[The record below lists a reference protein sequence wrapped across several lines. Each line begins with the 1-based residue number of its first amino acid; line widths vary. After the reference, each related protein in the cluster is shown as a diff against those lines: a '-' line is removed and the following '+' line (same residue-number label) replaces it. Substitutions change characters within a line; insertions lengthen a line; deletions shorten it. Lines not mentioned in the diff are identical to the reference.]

1 MRKIAFIMALA
12 VAAAIISVP
21 AAFAKSTYEI
31 NYGTWA
37 SPGEAAYEGMEQF
50 KKTVEDGSNGD
61 IKVFLYPGNQLG
73 ATDEQVEQVTMGTI
87 QMMSSGQAG
96 MTEIEYLSLPYLMK
110 SIANWEKVINGPI
123 GEQWNKTLVSE
134 RGIRMLGFLPRGP
147 RVISCNKIINSMED
161 LKGLKIRSPERDYYV
176 QTLEALG
183 VKPTTM
189 SFGEV
194 YTALQTGVVDGQEN
208 PVETIYAAGFYDV
221 QKCIAMTYHIVKPAF
236 VLINEDFFQ
245 SLPKNY
251 RTLVMKAQSESRAY
265 AQELLDKQ
273 QVQMLKKMED
283 KGVTITKPDI
293 QPFIQATKK
302 VRDNLGVKAW
312 GEGTYA
318 KIEAIGQQ

>member
-176 QTLEALG
+176 LRRGLYGSPDGSRRRTGKSRRDYICRRLLRCTEMYSHDLPYSKAGFRAHQRGFLPEFA
-183 VKPTTM
+183 KK
-189 SFGEV
+189 
-194 YTALQTGVVDGQEN
+194 LQDPRYESPIRIQGLCPGTSRQATGTDAQEN
-208 PVETIYAAGFYDV
+208 GGQGRNDHETRHSTIYSGD
-221 QKCIAMTYHIVKPAF
+221 Q
-236 VLINEDFFQ
+236 
-245 SLPKNY
+245 
-251 RTLVMKAQSESRAY
+251 ES
-265 AQELLDKQ
+265 
-273 QVQMLKKMED
+273 
-283 KGVTITKPDI
+283 KG
-293 QPFIQATKK
+293 
-302 VRDNLGVKAW
+302 
-312 GEGTYA
+312 
-318 KIEAIGQQ
+318 